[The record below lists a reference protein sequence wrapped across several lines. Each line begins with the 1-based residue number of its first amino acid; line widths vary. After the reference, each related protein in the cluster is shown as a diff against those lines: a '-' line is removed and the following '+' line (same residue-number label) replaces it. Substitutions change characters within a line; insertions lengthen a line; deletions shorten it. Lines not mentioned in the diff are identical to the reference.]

1 MTTLEQIQFLLEQRT
16 KTEEEIRAAE
26 KESSPDDRN
35 LQVKWEKLSKIEEKL
50 NETVDAA
57 AVRLAE
63 EKIAACQQE
72 IANYE
77 EKDRAAFAEK
87 RREIDRLKIAN
98 GCSLPSWKYKDKA
111 GKCNTIAGWFLVVGI
126 GAIVIAAILGLNLAL
141 GLNGYGWAESE
152 VAGYVAESKVYLGM
166 CAVALAVA
174 VLIFVIC
181 KKNAAS
187 FQKKVE
193 LIAELEIGKDRGV
206 QQHTKEISNLKAEC
220 EEMYAIIRLT
230 NPEEQRPRIVSLN
243 QCVKCLENYIEF
255 VRFSESV
262 TKMSSCGD
270 HWLFMEWY
278 RIAEE
283 IKSES
288 HSLGFYD
295 LIKEN
300 STFKNVE
307 IVVSK
312 LYSATKDV
320 DLNRVTYRDLM
331 HLAKTKAIEDWV
343 ECQRSLDNISDML
356 TQMFKSK

>member
-77 EKDRAAFAEK
+77 EKDRAALAEK

-220 EEMYAIIRLT
+220 EEMYAIIRLADSK
-230 NPEEQRPRIVSLN
+230 EQTLRIVSLD
-243 QCVKCLENYIEF
+243 QCVNGRDNYWKFEELSKALI
-255 VRFSESV
+255 
-262 TKMSSCGD
+262 KD
-270 HWLFMEWY
+270 HNGEYKWLYMEWADIAGDIKRNASY
-278 RIAEE
+278 RGIHELVGNQSINE
-283 IKSES
+283 IV
-288 HSLGFYD
+288 D
-295 LIKEN
+295 
-300 STFKNVE
+300 V
-307 IVVSK
+307 VVSK
-312 LYSATKDV
+312 MYSGSREA
-320 DLNRVTYRDLM
+320 DLNKVSYRYLM
-331 HLAKTKAIEDWV
+331 QAAKTKAIEDWV